1 MMHFI
6 LGFVLSASL
15 AAQAA
20 SVQAPAREQNPTSQ
34 PSRSGDIRGTYTV
47 GPTDILKIT
56 VFNEPDLTVSVRI
69 DDDGSISYPLL
80 GRLSVA
86 GRTVRDIEDTL
97 RRLLLDGY
105 VRNPQITVE
114 VEQFRSH
121 TIFIVGEVR
130 NGGKYPLQGE
140 MTLLEVLA
148 LAGSVTAEASS
159 EISVLRPKNRS
170 MVGPA
175 SPDDAVEIL
184 RANLEDMKTGKMSA
198 NIPLQDG
205 DTIYVPPAERF
216 YVSGLIRN
224 PGSFKYV
231 RGITVQQAIAVAGGL
246 SERGSDR
253 GVKLRRVM
261 GDQQKLID
269 VKLTDVILPG
279 DTIIIRQRRI

>member
-1 MMHFI
+1 MTHFI

-15 AAQAA
+15 AAQGVG
-20 SVQAPAREQNPTSQ
+20 VQAPAGEQNPRSQ
-34 PSRSGDIRGTYTV
+34 PSRSGDVRGTYTV
-47 GPTDILKIT
+47 GPTDILKVT
-56 VFNEPDLTVSVRI
+56 VFNEADLTVSVRI
-69 DDDGSISYPLL
+69 DDDGSIAYPLL
-80 GRLSVA
+80 GRLAVG
-86 GRTVRDIEDTL
+86 GRTVRDIEDML
-97 RRLLLDGY
+97 RKLLLDGY
-105 VRNPQITVE
+105 VRNPQISVE
-114 VEQFRSH
+114 VEQFRSR

-130 NGGKYPLQGE
+130 NGGKYPLQGD

-159 EISVLRPKNRS
+159 EISVLRPKS
-170 MVGPA
+170 KSILGPA

-253 GVKLRRVM
+253 GVKLRRVT
-261 GDQQKLID
+261 GDKQQLID
-269 VKLTDVILPG
+269 VKLTDIILPG

>member
-1 MMHFI
+1 M
-6 LGFVLSASL
+6 
-15 AAQAA
+15 
-20 SVQAPAREQNPTSQ
+20 NPTS
-34 PSRSGDIRGTYTV
+34 PSAFASMTMGRS
-47 GPTDILKIT
+47 
-56 VFNEPDLTVSVRI
+56 RI
-69 DDDGSISYPLL
+69 PLL

-86 GRTVRDIEDTL
+86 GRTVRDIEDML
-97 RRLLLDGY
+97 RKLLLDGY
-105 VRNPQITVE
+105 VRNPQVSVE

-148 LAGSVTAEASS
+148 LAGSVTPEASS
-159 EISVLRPKNRS
+159 EISVLRPKS
-170 MVGPA
+170 KSIIGPA
-175 SPDDAVEIL
+175 SPEDAVEIL

-246 SERGSDR
+246 TERGSDR
-253 GVKLRRVM
+253 GVKLRRVT
-261 GDQQKLID
+261 GDKQKLLN
-269 VKLTDVILPG
+269 VKLTDIILPG
-279 DTIIIRQRRI
+279 DTIIVRQRRI

>member
-1 MMHFI
+1 MHFI
-6 LGFVLSASL
+6 LGFVLAASL
-15 AAQAA
+15 AAQSVGVQVPA
-20 SVQAPAREQNPTSQ
+20 SEQNPRAQ
-34 PSRSGDIRGTYTV
+34 PSRSGDVRGTYTV
-47 GPTDILKIT
+47 GPTDILKVV

-69 DDDGSISYPLL
+69 DDDGSIAYPLL
-80 GRLSVA
+80 GRLAVG
-86 GRTVRDIEDTL
+86 GRTVRDIEDML
-97 RRLLLDGY
+97 RKLLLDGY

-114 VEQFRSH
+114 VEQFRSR

-148 LAGSVTAEASS
+148 LAGSVTPEASS
-159 EISVLRPKNRS
+159 EISVLRPKS
-170 MVGPA
+170 KTIVGPA

-253 GVKLRRVM
+253 GVKLRRVT
-261 GDQQKLID
+261 GDQQKLLD

>member
-1 MMHFI
+1 MTHLV
-6 LGFVLSASL
+6 LGFMLAASL
-15 AAQAA
+15 APDVTAEQ
-20 SVQAPAREQNPTSQ
+20 VPAREQNPALQ
-34 PSRSGDIRGTYTV
+34 PSRSGEIRGTYVV
-47 GPTDILKIT
+47 GVADILKVI

-69 DDDGSISYPLL
+69 DDDGSIAFPLL

-105 VRNPQITVE
+105 VRNPQVTVE

-159 EISVLRPKNRS
+159 EISVLRPKNKS
-170 MVGPA
+170 VIGPA

-246 SERGSDR
+246 TDRGSDR
-253 GVKLRRVM
+253 GVKLRRVT
-261 GDQQKLID
+261 GEKQKLMD
-269 VKLTDVILPG
+269 VKLTDIILPG

>member
-1 MMHFI
+1 MTHLI
-6 LGFVLSASL
+6 LDLVLGAFLSA
-15 AAQAA
+15 QAVGA
-20 SVQAPAREQNPTSQ
+20 PVPAREQGAPPQ

-56 VFNEPDLTVSVRI
+56 VFNEPDLSITVRI
-69 DDDGSISYPLL
+69 DDDGSIAYPLL
-80 GRLSVA
+80 GRLPVA
-86 GRTVRDIEDTL
+86 GRTVRDIEEMV
-97 RRLLLDGY
+97 RKLLLDGY
-105 VRNPQITVE
+105 VRNPQVSVE
-114 VEQFRSH
+114 VEQFRSR

-148 LAGSVTAEASS
+148 LAGSVTPEASS
-159 EISVLRPKNRS
+159 EISVLRPKTKTIA
-170 MVGPA
+170 GPS

-205 DTIYVPPAERF
+205 DTIYVPAAERF

-246 SERGSDR
+246 TDRGSDR
-253 GVKLRRVM
+253 GVKLRRVT
-261 GDQQKLID
+261 GDKQKLID
-269 VKLTDVILPG
+269 VKLTDIILPG
-279 DTIIIRQRRI
+279 DTIIVRQRRI

>member
-1 MMHFI
+1 MMHFV

-15 AAQAA
+15 AAQGVGVQVPA
-20 SVQAPAREQNPTSQ
+20 SEQNPRVQ
-34 PSRSGDIRGTYTV
+34 PSRSGDVRGTYTV
-47 GPTDILKIT
+47 GPTDILKVT

-69 DDDGSISYPLL
+69 DDDGSIAYPLL
-80 GRLSVA
+80 GRLAVG
-86 GRTVRDIEDTL
+86 GRTVRDIEDML
-97 RRLLLDGY
+97 RKLLLDGY
-105 VRNPQITVE
+105 VRNPQISVE
-114 VEQFRSH
+114 VEQFRSR

-148 LAGSVTAEASS
+148 LAGSVTPEASS
-159 EISVLRPKNRS
+159 EISVLRPKS
-170 MVGPA
+170 KTILGPA

-253 GVKLRRVM
+253 GVKLRRVT
-261 GDQQKLID
+261 GDQQKLMD

>member
-1 MMHFI
+1 MHFI
-6 LGFVLSASL
+6 LGVVLSASL
-15 AAQAA
+15 AAQGA

-47 GPTDILKIT
+47 GPTDILKVT

>member
-1 MMHFI
+1 MHI
-6 LGFVLSASL
+6 VMGSVLAACL
-15 AAQAA
+15 AAQGAGA
-20 SVQAPAREQNPTSQ
+20 QVPAREQNPPVQ

-47 GPTDILKIT
+47 GPTDILKVT

-159 EISVLRPKNRS
+159 EISVLRPKNKS

-184 RANLEDMKTGKMSA
+184 RANLEDMKTGRMSA

-216 YVSGLIRN
+216 YVSGLIKN

-231 RGITVQQAIAVAGGL
+231 RGITVQQAIAVAGG
-246 SERGSDR
+246 SATAVPIAASNSAA
-253 GVKLRRVM
+253 
-261 GDQQKLID
+261 
-269 VKLTDVILPG
+269 
-279 DTIIIRQRRI
+279 